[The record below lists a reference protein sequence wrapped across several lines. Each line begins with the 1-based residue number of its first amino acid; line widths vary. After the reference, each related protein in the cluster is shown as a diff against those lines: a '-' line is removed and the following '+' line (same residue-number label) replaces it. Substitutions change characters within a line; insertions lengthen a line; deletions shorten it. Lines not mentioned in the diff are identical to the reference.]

1 MLDEIGSVDRI
12 SEFVAKAKDKDDPPI
27 FWCGSSIISFHCAI
41 QPTVRAKA
49 KITVNRWDGM
59 PSA

>member
-27 FWCGSSIISFHCAI
+27 F
-41 QPTVRAKA
+41 
-49 KITVNRWDGM
+49 
-59 PSA
+59 